1 MNNFKTTFIPIFPS
15 TYRSPEND
23 RSSSVGQ
30 VFVEE
35 LQLFPKGHR
44 MSGCGL
50 VVHVLYVPD
59 QNFSA
64 IMVTWSEFIKG
75 DGGGLFCGYEVSK
88 NRYPITRFL
97 FI

>member
-1 MNNFKTTFIPIFPS
+1 
-15 TYRSPEND
+15 
-23 RSSSVGQ
+23 
-30 VFVEE
+30 
-35 LQLFPKGHR
+35 

-88 NRYPITRFL
+88 KIDIPLLVSFL
-97 FI
+97 FEMALNYS